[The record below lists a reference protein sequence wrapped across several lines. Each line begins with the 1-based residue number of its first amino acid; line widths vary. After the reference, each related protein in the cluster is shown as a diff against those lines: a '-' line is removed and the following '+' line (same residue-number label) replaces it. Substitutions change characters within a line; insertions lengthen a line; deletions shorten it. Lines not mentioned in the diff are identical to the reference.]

1 LRLFRGP
8 PGAQDERV
16 RAVPLLA
23 VALVTI
29 GVAGRSAPAV
39 AASVTVRAATDATLL
54 PPMIALHLRDGAGRP
69 LKPVDAGEAELVGD
83 LPVLAILDTGASA
96 TLLSHDT
103 AARYGVRSESG
114 ARWTET
120 GMTGDHA
127 LGVTA
132 AYGLALD
139 AGGDEDG
146 GRGRRGAPS
155 PIVLA
160 EQRLLV
166 NDVAATPEA
175 MLASPGA
182 IVDIVG
188 MPALQRAVAEI
199 HPAGG
204 GLAPATVALR
214 DAGDTVRADH
224 WLPLAL
230 VDFARHHDPKNHGI
244 PPTLAPNPVLRGVR
258 VVESAR
264 SARGDWLVDTGSA
277 LTILSTAT
285 AKTLGLHEPA
295 PLSAPVGG
303 MSGAQQSLP
312 GWHVERIEIPTSDGD
327 VLVVTDAAVFVH
339 DVSTVTDDGTQVT
352 LDGIFG
358 ANQLEAFSRVVI
370 DVPHARLGVDVRP

>member
-1 LRLFRGP
+1 M
-8 PGAQDERV
+8 
-16 RAVPLLA
+16 RAPRPLLTA
-23 VALVTI
+23 CLVTI
-29 GVAGRSAPAV
+29 ALTGHAAPAA

-54 PPMIALHLRDGAGRP
+54 PPMIALHLRDGAGRA
-69 LKPVDAGEAELVGD
+69 LKPVDAGEAELMGD

-103 AARYGVRSESG
+103 AQRYGVRSESG

-146 GRGRRGAPS
+146 GRGRRAAPS
-155 PIVLA
+155 PIVLDG
-160 EQRLLV
+160 QRLLV

-182 IVDIVG
+182 IVDVVG
-188 MPALQRAVAEI
+188 MPALQRAVAEL

-204 GLAPATVALR
+204 GLAPASVTLHE
-214 DAGDTVRADH
+214 AGDAVRADH

-230 VDFARHHDPKNHGI
+230 VDFARHHDPKNRGT

-258 VVESAR
+258 VVEGGH

-285 AKTLGLHEPA
+285 ARSLGLHEPA

-303 MSGAQQSLP
+303 ISGTQQALP
-312 GWHVERIEIPTSDGD
+312 GWHVERVEIPTSDGD
-327 VLVVTDAAVFVH
+327 VLVLTDAAVFVH
-339 DVSTVTDDGTQVT
+339 DVTTVTDDGTRIT

-370 DVPHARLGVDVRP
+370 DVPHARLGVDLRP